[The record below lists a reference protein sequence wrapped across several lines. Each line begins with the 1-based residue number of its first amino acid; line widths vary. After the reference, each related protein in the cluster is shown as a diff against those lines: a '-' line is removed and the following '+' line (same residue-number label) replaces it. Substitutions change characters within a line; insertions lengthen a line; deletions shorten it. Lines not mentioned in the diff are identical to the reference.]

1 MIFRMAEMLQP
12 QITETAVYGFREFA
26 KTSKA
31 KGWKTYLALYKR
43 INVSLFGSKSDDN
56 AREFTSDI
64 YDNLISPKI
73 VMDYGWQFNQRK
85 RENTKD
91 TQRVDEFKMRNGVV
105 FKSFSILKPIRGLLR
120 GHARPDDVTFDD
132 VENILTL
139 ESPLMSMKIFKVI
152 LEIINGMDE
161 RNPKRLYLGNYI
173 SETGVLHK
181 IKNMLPEDRVMIVPI
196 YFGDTIKIDLEFNKI
211 KKKIELGLD
220 YKMNIKNL
228 NKLGKIT

>member
-1 MIFRMAEMLQP
+1 
-12 QITETAVYGFREFA
+12 
-26 KTSKA
+26 
-31 KGWKTYLALYKR
+31 
-43 INVSLFGSKSDDN
+43 
-56 AREFTSDI
+56 
-64 YDNLISPKI
+64 
-73 VMDYGWQFNQRK
+73 MDYGWQFNQRERK
-85 RENTKD
+85 DTKD

-139 ESPLMSMKIFKVI
+139 ESQLISMKIFKVI
-152 LEIINGMDE
+152 QEIINGMDE

-196 YFGDTIKIDLEFNKI
+196 YTGDIIKIDLEFNKI
-211 KKKIELGLD
+211 KKKIGLGLD
-220 YKMNIKNL
+220 YGINIKNL